1 MNLTFPNLQPSLQS
15 HRIREDTIRS
25 PIRKTTQPA
34 AKKFWIIC
42 SIRAGSTRAAHD
54 EALADDVYS
63 RIQNVNTRIEET
75 NTVNSYFVD
84 ALSEQLIED
93 LTSEDGLGYSQTQAE
108 NALYSG
114 GLTIY
119 STQNLTMQ
127 NICDEELNDDNN
139 YPANIDWGV
148 DYALTV
154 YHTDGSVDNY
164 SAGHLKQFGADQYG
178 DDEGLLFGSQEAA
191 QEKN

>member
-1 MNLTFPNLQPSLQS
+1 
-15 HRIREDTIRS
+15 
-25 PIRKTTQPA
+25 
-34 AKKFWIIC
+34 
-42 SIRAGSTRAAHD
+42 
-54 EALADDVYS
+54 
-63 RIQNVNTRIEET
+63 
-75 NTVNSYFVD
+75 
-84 ALSEQLIED
+84 
-93 LTSEDGLGYSQTQAE
+93 
-108 NALYSG
+108 
-114 GLTIY
+114 
-119 STQNLTMQ
+119 MQ

-191 QEKN
+191 QERIDAFRHSQLQDAAPYD

>member
-1 MNLTFPNLQPSLQS
+1 
-15 HRIREDTIRS
+15 
-25 PIRKTTQPA
+25 
-34 AKKFWIIC
+34 
-42 SIRAGSTRAAHD
+42 
-54 EALADDVYS
+54 
-63 RIQNVNTRIEET
+63 
-75 NTVNSYFVD
+75 
-84 ALSEQLIED
+84 
-93 LTSEDGLGYSQTQAE
+93 
-108 NALYSG
+108 
-114 GLTIY
+114 
-119 STQNLTMQ
+119 MQ

-191 QEKN
+191 QERIDAFRNSLLRMARPMMSTSTSLHSRRLHLPSSIRKQGRSKLLSVAVDKKQPTVD

>member
-1 MNLTFPNLQPSLQS
+1 MLDQG
-15 HRIREDTIRS
+15 
-25 PIRKTTQPA
+25 
-34 AKKFWIIC
+34 WIDQ
-42 SIRAGSTRAAHD
+42 AAHD
-54 EALADDVYS
+54 EALSDDVYS

-154 YHTDGSVDNY
+154 YHIDGSVDNY

-178 DDEGLLFGSQEAA
+178 DDGQ
-191 QEKN
+191 

>member
-1 MNLTFPNLQPSLQS
+1 MLDQVDRPG
-15 HRIREDTIRS
+15 
-25 PIRKTTQPA
+25 
-34 AKKFWIIC
+34 C
-42 SIRAGSTRAAHD
+42 HD

-93 LTSEDGLGYSQTQAE
+93 LTSKDGLGYSQTQAE

-148 DYALTV
+148 DYA
-154 YHTDGSVDNY
+154 
-164 SAGHLKQFGADQYG
+164 
-178 DDEGLLFGSQEAA
+178 SQSIILMARR
-191 QEKN
+191 

>member
-1 MNLTFPNLQPSLQS
+1 MLDQG
-15 HRIREDTIRS
+15 
-25 PIRKTTQPA
+25 
-34 AKKFWIIC
+34 WIDQ
-42 SIRAGSTRAAHD
+42 ADHD

-154 YHTDGSVDNY
+154 YNSGQISTVMMKDFSSDHRKLRRKELTHSVTVF
-164 SAGHLKQFGADQYG
+164 SRMARPMMSTSTSLHSRRLHLPSSIRKQGRSK
-178 DDEGLLFGSQEAA
+178 LLSVAVDKRQPTVD
-191 QEKN
+191 

>member
-42 SIRAGSTRAAHD
+42 SIRLDRPGCHD

-178 DDEGLLFGSQEAA
+178 DDEGLLLRITGSCTG
-191 QEKN
+191 KN

>member
-1 MNLTFPNLQPSLQS
+1 MLDQG
-15 HRIREDTIRS
+15 
-25 PIRKTTQPA
+25 
-34 AKKFWIIC
+34 WIDQ
-42 SIRAGSTRAAHD
+42 AAHD

-178 DDEGLLFGSQEAA
+178 DDEGLLFGSQAVSYTHLTLPTKA
-191 QEKN
+191 